1 MSTSSA
7 GVLVLNHNTN
17 TNTSHTQKQHHKGK
31 STQQQTKRTKT
42 YATTSMASARITRSF
57 SNSTSLIGPTK
68 TLVYFTQIYTPA
80 LNTNIM
86 PHVWLILWLILS
98 TLTKTLEKTSI
109 HYKQRPKLQNF
120 DEVRKNT
127 RRHPTF
133 T

>member
-1 MSTSSA
+1 
-7 GVLVLNHNTN
+7 
-17 TNTSHTQKQHHKGK
+17 
-31 STQQQTKRTKT
+31 
-42 YATTSMASARITRSF
+42 MASARITRSF

-86 PHVWLILWLILS
+86 PHVWLILLS
-98 TLTKTLEKTSI
+98 TLAKTLEKTSI
-109 HYKQRPKLQNF
+109 HYKQRPKLKNF
-120 DEVRKNT
+120 DEVRKDT